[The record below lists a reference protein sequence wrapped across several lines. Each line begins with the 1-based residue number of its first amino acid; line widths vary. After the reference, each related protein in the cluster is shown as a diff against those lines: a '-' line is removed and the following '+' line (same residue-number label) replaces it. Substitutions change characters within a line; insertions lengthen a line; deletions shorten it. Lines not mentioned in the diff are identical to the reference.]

1 MEIRCTPKELK
12 ELIKEK
18 RTPVAVTTDVRGN
31 NKIIS
36 NNPLKNQLFGQQIWI
51 QKAYECF
58 LHL

>member
-18 RTPVAVTTDVRGN
+18 ITPVAVTTDVRGN

-36 NNPLKNQLFGQQIWI
+36 NTPLKNQLFGQQI
-51 QKAYECF
+51 
-58 LHL
+58 